1 MKALFSSLFLL
12 SSITF
17 YGQMDTEVYLMDIQ
31 KSKNDQ
37 WKLSNPM
44 NISNNEGYDSQ
55 PHFYDENTLIFSS
68 ERNGYPDIKKY
79 HLNSQKTSF
88 INSTKLGG
96 EYSPQRIPHSND
108 VSAVRLDND
117 GKQAIYKYNYVSGE
131 HTELIKDFVVAY
143 PTWYNKSTLISSV
156 IINDSLH
163 LYKSDV
169 KKGKNYFITKQT
181 GRSIHKIPNSKL
193 ISFTKRVGKSWEVWS
208 LNPKSLKTEKI
219 VNIGNSQDVCWLPN
233 GILLI
238 ASGNKLLQFNP
249 EEDTAPSLFYEFKNN
264 IDNISRITVNKNG
277 TKLAM
282 VAEKSPEA
290 LAQEQLDAY
299 NNRDIEAFLKPFA
312 EDVKIYTFPN
322 TLDYVGKAEMRKR
335 YGTKF
340 KEVTDLNAHVTKRV
354 VKGNVVIDE
363 ELVTANGRKFTAVA
377 IYEMNDGKITSVRFI
392 R

>member
-1 MKALFSSLFLL
+1 
-12 SSITF
+12 
-17 YGQMDTEVYLMDIQ
+17 MDTEVYLVDI
-31 KSKNDQ
+31 KKDENKTL
-37 WKLSNPM
+37 KLSNPI

-55 PHFYDENTLIFSS
+55 PYFYDENTIIFSS
-68 ERNGYPDIKKY
+68 ERDGYPDIRKY
-79 HLNSQKTSF
+79 HLDSQQAFF

-96 EYSPQRIPHSND
+96 EYSPQRIPNSND
-108 VSAVRLDND
+108 VSAVRLDSD
-117 GKQAIYKYNYVSGE
+117 GKQAIYKYDYVSGE
-131 HTELIKDFVVAY
+131 NTMLIKDFVVAY

-193 ISFTKRVGKSWEVWS
+193 ISFTKRVGKSWQVWS
-208 LNPKSLKTEKI
+208 LNPNSLKTEKI
-219 VNIGNSQDVCWLPN
+219 VNIDNSQDVCWLPN

-238 ASGNKLLQFNP
+238 ASGNRLLQFNP
-249 EEDTAPSLFYEFKNN
+249 KKDTTPTLFHEFKNK
-264 IDNISRITVNKNG
+264 IDNISRITVNNNG

-282 VAEKSPEA
+282 VAEKSPET

-312 EDVKIYTFPN
+312 NDVKIYTFPN
-322 TLDYVGKAEMRKR
+322 TLDYIGKDEMRKR

-340 KEVTDLNAHVTKRV
+340 KEVTDLNALVTSRV
-354 VKGNVVIDE
+354 VKGNIVIDE
-363 ELVTANGRKFTAVA
+363 ELVTANGHKFTAVA
-377 IYEMNDGKITSVRFI
+377 IYEMNNGKITSVRFI